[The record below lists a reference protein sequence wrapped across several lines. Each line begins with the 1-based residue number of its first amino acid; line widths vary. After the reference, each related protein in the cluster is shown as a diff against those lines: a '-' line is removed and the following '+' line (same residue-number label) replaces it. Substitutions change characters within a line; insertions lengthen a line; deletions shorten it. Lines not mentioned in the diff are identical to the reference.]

1 MKRRIWTIAAGLASV
16 AALIVVPSALA
27 AYTSTKLEIQQV
39 GTTLAARITADPADD
54 PTASTRVFAP
64 TGTQLTTTQAPGTV
78 LGPVTANAKALGL
91 GGADV
96 PLTGQIIVAAPGQVP
111 TSQSAPCLQGATP
124 IATWIMALQAA
135 GQTSN
140 IPLYLVATS
149 GATTPLG
156 PAYVQVCLP
165 PPDIP
170 ESQGGAPLGLKLYS
184 ATLTIKGVFSPVPLG
199 AWISFWT
206 PYTPGTGKPNVAG
219 TIAAPA
225 AVAPG
230 AVSAAAKKRG
240 PGAIV
245 GGRVTQAG
253 QGRGGATV
261 TIRGGIKPS
270 ALKKLGSVTVKANG
284 SYSFR
289 AKRGTFFKVTA
300 VAKSANAEPLCTA
313 LAALLPYP
321 CVNPTTSGFTAQ
333 SRTVKKK

>member
-1 MKRRIWTIAAGLASV
+1 MRRLWTIAAGLASV
-16 AALIVVPSALA
+16 TALIVVSSALA

-39 GTTLAARITADPADD
+39 GTTLTARITADPVDD

-96 PLTGQIIVAAPGQVP
+96 PLTGQIVVAAPGQVP
-111 TSQSAPCLQGATP
+111 TTQSGPCLQGATP
-124 IATWIMALQAA
+124 LATWIMALQAA

-149 GATTPLG
+149 GASTALG

-184 ATLTIKGVFSPVPLG
+184 ATLTIKGVFSPVPVG

-230 AVSAAAKKRG
+230 AVSVKAKKSG
-240 PGAIV
+240 LGAIIT
-245 GGRVTQAG
+245 GAVTQAG

-261 TIRGGIKPS
+261 TIGGGVKPS
-270 ALKKLGSVTVKANG
+270 ALKKLSTVTVKANG
-284 SYSFR
+284 SYSFK
-289 AKRGTFFKVTA
+289 AKRGIFFKVTA
-300 VAKSANAEPLCTA
+300 VAKSADAPPLCTA

-321 CVNPTTSGFTAQ
+321 CVNPTTNGFSVQ
-333 SRTVKKK
+333 SKTVKKK

>member
-1 MKRRIWTIAAGLASV
+1 MRRLWTITAGLASI

-39 GTTLAARITADPADD
+39 GTTLAAKITADPADD

-78 LGPVTANAKALGL
+78 LGPVTANARALGL

-96 PLTGQIIVAAPGQVP
+96 PLAGQIIVAAPGQVP
-111 TSQSAPCLQGATP
+111 PSQSAPCLQGATP
-124 IATWIMALQAA
+124 LATWIMALQAA
-135 GQTSN
+135 GQTAN

-149 GATTPLG
+149 GATTALG

-184 ATLTIKGVFSPVPLG
+184 ATLTIKGVFSPVPIG

-230 AVSAAAKKRG
+230 AVTAAAKKRG
-240 PGAIV
+240 LGAIIA
-245 GGRVTQAG
+245 GRVTQAG

-270 ALKKLGSVTVKANG
+270 ALKKLGTVQVKANG

-289 AKRGTFFKVTA
+289 AKRGIFFKVSA
-300 VAKSANAEPLCTA
+300 VAKSADAPPLCTA
-313 LAALLPYP
+313 LSALLPYP
-321 CVNPTTSGFTAQ
+321 CVNPTTSGFTVQ
-333 SRTVKKK
+333 SKTVKKK